1 MSPQRDYSQGSDPGT
16 SQSWTRGFSP
26 LFRGL
31 YSDQHLRVSDAERQA
46 VADRLAEHFADGRL
60 DQAEFDDRVG
70 RAMSAKTRADLSGLF
85 SDLPD
90 TGAPAVPDG
99 PRRRPATPC
108 SCSSCSSSSP
118 RWPPTRCGGPPG
130 PCCGWAS
137 WSWPSCSPPGPSA
150 GPGRTLNRQCGP
162 NEAWSQPRRTSGAHR
177 GGTTLAFPVRARRGA
192 AGSAS
197 SPARDSAAAG
207 SPSTSSAVLGGGGIA
222 EQSSAWLGRRRDR
235 RASPARGS
243 GAAGSPS
250 SPARDSG
257 AAGSAEQSSA

>member
-90 TGAPAVPDG
+90 AGAPAVPDG
-99 PRRRPATPC
+99 PRRRPGHPVLLLVLLVIV
-108 SCSSCSSSSP
+108 
-118 RWPPTRCGGPPG
+118 
-130 PCCGWAS
+130 AS
-137 WSWPSCSPPGPSA
+137 VAAHALWWTA
-150 GPGRTLNRQCGP
+150 GPVLWLGVL
-162 NEAWSQPRRTSGAHR
+162 
-177 GGTTLAFPVRARRGA
+177 VV
-192 AGSAS
+192 
-197 SPARDSAAAG
+197 
-207 SPSTSSAVLGGGGIA
+207 AVLLA
-222 EQSSAWLGRRRDR
+222 TRSFGRSR
-235 RASPARGS
+235 PH
-243 GAAGSPS
+243 P
-250 SPARDSG
+250 
-257 AAGSAEQSSA
+257 